1 MNYYIIPKNN
11 FKIKLFLL
19 EKPEP
24 INPVISYSLIFHLN
38 DVYTNL
44 LKLEDAANNMT
55 IDHINKI
62 VNPFEF
68 IHTNVPGYQ
77 VSVSKVKPESNIFF
91 ELMEIFQLCSIF
103 DSSVKNK
110 MNIAHLTPNYKSTNY
125 LLNMMREDNED
136 NILFED
142 FDYQTLCDKF
152 VIDINP
158 TKIDLF
164 IFLSSSYVSCF
175 ELVQIICL
183 FFFRCIF
190 EGLKRNQFFIPFFFK
205 DFEFTFVKIL
215 FSFFFHIKT

>member
-44 LKLEDAANNMT
+44 LKLEDSANNMT

-91 ELMEIFQLCSIF
+91 ELM
-103 DSSVKNK
+103 
-110 MNIAHLTPNYKSTNY
+110 
-125 LLNMMREDNED
+125 
-136 NILFED
+136 
-142 FDYQTLCDKF
+142 
-152 VIDINP
+152 
-158 TKIDLF
+158 
-164 IFLSSSYVSCF
+164 
-175 ELVQIICL
+175 
-183 FFFRCIF
+183 
-190 EGLKRNQFFIPFFFK
+190 
-205 DFEFTFVKIL
+205 
-215 FSFFFHIKT
+215 